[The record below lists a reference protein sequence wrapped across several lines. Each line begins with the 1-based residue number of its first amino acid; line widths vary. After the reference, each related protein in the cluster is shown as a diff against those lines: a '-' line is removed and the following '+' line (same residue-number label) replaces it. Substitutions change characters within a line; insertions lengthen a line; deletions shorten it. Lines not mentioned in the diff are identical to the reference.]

1 MTGLP
6 RLKLALL
13 GCGDVAQ
20 RDYLPEIHR
29 LSDRVELV
37 AVCSRTEQRARDV
50 AAQYGARAWYTDYA
64 RMLAE
69 SDADLVANLT
79 PIQLHAETTLAAF
92 AVIIGL
98 TAIYLAYLTLRRH
111 WRRKRGLPVSTPPI
125 PLQRVEGG
133 LERPA
138 QLRRR

>member
-79 PIQLHAETTLAAF
+79 PIQLHAETTLAA
-92 AVIIGL
+92 ACCPVPSTRRMSMPNGPCVSVCRSRI
-98 TAIYLAYLTLRRH
+98 ATL
-111 WRRKRGLPVSTPPI
+111 PS
-125 PLQRVEGG
+125 G
-133 LERPA
+133 LET
-138 QLRRR
+138 